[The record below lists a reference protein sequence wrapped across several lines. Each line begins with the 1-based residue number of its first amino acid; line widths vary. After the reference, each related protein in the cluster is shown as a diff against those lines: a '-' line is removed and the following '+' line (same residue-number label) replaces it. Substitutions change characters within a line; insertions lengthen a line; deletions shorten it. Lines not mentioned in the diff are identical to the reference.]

1 MGGQGERVAERV
13 WKDVAA
19 SEARL
24 SLIRTMKREKMGFAD
39 VEEIIGG
46 LNNKL
51 KSNKIITRLE
61 QGGRVTDKVLEE
73 VMKVKLRDEQSY
85 RRELTRTRAEL
96 RREMEVEMG
105 GKDNKNFKRFIDKL
119 ERGAKEVRV
128 SLREKYRNKL

>member
-1 MGGQGERVAERV
+1 MSNTTPSEQLGGQGERVAERV

-61 QGGRVTDKVLEE
+61 QGGRVTDKVL
-73 VMKVKLRDEQSY
+73 
-85 RRELTRTRAEL
+85 
-96 RREMEVEMG
+96 
-105 GKDNKNFKRFIDKL
+105 
-119 ERGAKEVRV
+119 
-128 SLREKYRNKL
+128 